1 MRDANRFMVALV
13 AAFALGACNKAP
25 GEDNVAIDI
34 NNAAPGDIE
43 QLPPDES
50 VDTSSDELANGAADA
65 DADADTN
72 SGDNAL

>member
-1 MRDANRFMVALV
+1 MRDANRVLIVLV
-13 AAFALGACNKAP
+13 AALALGACNKAAS
-25 GEDNVAIDI
+25 ENNVAIDI
-34 NNAAPGDIE
+34 NDAAPGDIE